1 MTKKQLIMKL
11 AIIVSTLGET
21 TEPDQTIPASTIYLA
36 LGSNYSDYMVIASV
50 GESVG
55 WLKTTSE
62 TVSLTPK
69 GRERAKAFQA
79 LGV

>member
-1 MTKKQLIMKL
+1 MNKQMILKL
-11 AIIVSTLGET
+11 AMIVSTLGET
-21 TEPDQTIPASTIYLA
+21 TEAGQSVPASMIYLA
-36 LGSNYSDYMVIASV
+36 LGSNYAEFASLASL

-62 TVSLTPK
+62 TVRLTPA
-69 GRERAKAFQA
+69 GREKAKAFQA

>member
-1 MTKKQLIMKL
+1 MNQKQLIVKL
-11 AIIVSTLGET
+11 AMIVSTLGET
-21 TEPDQTIPASTIYLA
+21 TEPGEPVPASIIYLG
-36 LGSNYSDYMVIASV
+36 LGSNYEEYTLIARM
-50 GESVG
+50 GEHVG

-69 GRERAKAFQA
+69 GREKAKAFQA